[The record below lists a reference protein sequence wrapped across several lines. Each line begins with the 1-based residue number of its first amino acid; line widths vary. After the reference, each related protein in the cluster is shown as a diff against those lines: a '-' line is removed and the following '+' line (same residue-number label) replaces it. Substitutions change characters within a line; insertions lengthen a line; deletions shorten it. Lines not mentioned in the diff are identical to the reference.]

1 MRVTIGDRV
10 VAINDIGVFRPR
22 VPKGTFGTVAGLTEV
37 GEAEVQF
44 DNGRVELVRPERLSK
59 AA

>member
-1 MRVTIGDRV
+1 MTVAIGDRV
-10 VAINDIGVFRPR
+10 VAANDIGVFRPR
-22 VPKGTFGTVAGLTEV
+22 VPKGTLGTVAGVTEV

-44 DNGRVELVRPERLSK
+44 DNGRVELVRPERLSS